1 MTFSCTP
8 YDTGRTHRLRWA
20 DPAVNLDDN
29 MRLSVAPSALSIFEP
44 VSGFKRVHEG
54 FPGPAC

>member
-8 YDTGRTHRLRWA
+8 YKVGKRHRLKQV

-29 MRLSVAPSALSIFEP
+29 MRLSVAPSALSIF
-44 VSGFKRVHEG
+44 
-54 FPGPAC
+54 